1 MTPDGCMVR
10 SVVQHS
16 VVAKCPFPCWV
27 GTDGAGCDRAPA
39 CSRSGCGCGCQSPWP
54 SIDPLDGSRRTHAQ
68 QGQRILGLRFSEPG
82 SIHEDDGLRT
92 YLFGQ
97 CRCRGGGLY
106 TTPFLRLAGTG
117 SLGLGLH
124 EHRSTTWYQRCSGK
138 YHYARAVLYPVALL
152 QVVVGTRTM
161 EVRVAIFETL
171 PMDALLGADVPEFPS
186 CCIQTLVLMLWLSW
200 HELRGARY
208 SLRRWAL
215 VRRSR
220 SQELPAL
227 VWTKSM
233 SGWPATMM
241 ISFAKDGPEADNPE
255 FRSMQN
261 DMPMQRTW
269 HKMRTRLW
277 LMYGQK
283 RPRTFLTSML
293 SNWEPCSQLTS
304 PWRQSDEQ
312 QMDNLAQKELDFSEG
327 MSCCIA
333 FGPRLDV
340 TRRWS
345 QNSWY
350 SQCNVARQFSRSP
363 TISHYQVI

>member
-1 MTPDGCMVR
+1 M
-10 SVVQHS
+10 
-16 VVAKCPFPCWV
+16 
-27 GTDGAGCDRAPA
+27 
-39 CSRSGCGCGCQSPWP
+39 
-54 SIDPLDGSRRTHAQ
+54 
-68 QGQRILGLRFSEPG
+68 
-82 SIHEDDGLRT
+82 
-92 YLFGQ
+92 
-97 CRCRGGGLY
+97 LY

-233 SGWPATMM
+233 SGWPAMM

-277 LMYGQK
+277 LIYGQK
-283 RPRTFLTSML
+283 RPRILLTSEQLRTLQSTNITLEAVRWAADRQPRSAGVGFFWRDDLLPLDPAWTWRGDDHRTVGTPNAM
-293 SNWEPCSQLTS
+293 SQGSSQGRPRYPIISSSRKREDCSTHLQRFYWPTLYRDVAEYCRTC
-304 PWRQSDEQ
+304 EVC
-312 QMDNLAQKELDFSEG
+312 QK
-327 MSCCIA
+327 
-333 FGPRLDV
+333 
-340 TRRWS
+340 T
-345 QNSWY
+345 
-350 SQCNVARQFSRSP
+350 SQCRPRRVSLSP
-363 TISHYQVI
+363 LLVV